1 MCSGLGGGVCGPEWR
16 TGLSECKIFKIKT
29 PFMDLLMSMPPWH
42 IIFSQVMIFLQPLV
56 INSALPVSA
65 PEGPWNK
72 FAPYDRKKMVAQT
85 FHIYLRIDLRF
96 LPSFIQIAWETN
108 GNSSIPLLNRLD
120 FCFLK
125 VVYNKYNSVFYC
137 REHFYFV
144 WMCLC
149 VLCLLLYTQQFKQN
163 YEIKLKYRQN
173 IILFTFLVN
182 FTDIIIVFV
191 CVCVCASRSD

>member
-1 MCSGLGGGVCGPEWR
+1 MWSWVKDRSLRMQDFQNQNSFHGFTHVHDTSFSLRLWFSFNP
-16 TGLSECKIFKIKT
+16 LSLTMLCLCLLLKALEINLPHMIEKKWSPK
-29 PFMDLLMSMPPWH
+29 PF
-42 IIFSQVMIFLQPLV
+42 
-56 INSALPVSA
+56 
-65 PEGPWNK
+65 
-72 FAPYDRKKMVAQT
+72 
-85 FHIYLRIDLRF
+85 IYI
-96 LPSFIQIAWETN
+96 WELISDSSHHLFRELEKQN

-144 WMCLC
+144 WICLC

-173 IILFTFLVN
+173 IVHIFG
-182 FTDIIIVFV
+182 
-191 CVCVCASRSD
+191 